1 MYDAIVIG
9 ARCAGSP
16 TAMLLARRGFKVL
29 VVDKS
34 TFPSDT
40 ISTHILWP
48 HGAEILGR
56 WGLLQRLAATGV
68 PPICRR
74 MTFDVGPFALRGTIP
89 DANDGMGGFCPRRT
103 VLDALL
109 VNAAAESG
117 ADIREGFTV
126 DALLVADDTVI
137 GIRGHGT
144 GMKTVEERARIVI
157 GADGVNSFVA
167 RTVRAPE
174 YDAQPVAACAYYSYF
189 SGIRQYDIELHVRD
203 HVAFGGA
210 PTNDGLHLVMV
221 NWPARDFPVVRN
233 DVEGHVWRA
242 LEAAPDFLARVR
254 EGRREEKWYGTAGVP
269 GYLRRPYGKGWALVG
284 DASYNRDP
292 ITAQG
297 ISDAFIDAEAVV
309 AALSAGLSDSGVFD
323 QPLAA
328 HEAARNERVRPM
340 YEFTTHLAAL
350 EPPPPDM
357 QALFGALRHNQDA
370 TNAFLCAITG
380 AIPLPDFM
388 SNENIARIMAAAN
401 EAENSPAS
409 TI

>member
-1 MYDAIVIG
+1 MYDAIIVG

-29 VVDKS
+29 VVDKAA
-34 TFPSDT
+34 FPSDT

-48 HGAEILGR
+48 HGAEMLQR
-56 WGLLQRLAATGV
+56 WGLFDRLATTGV

-74 MTFDVGPFALRGTIP
+74 MTFDVGPFALRGSVP
-89 DANDGMGGFCPRRT
+89 DANDGRGGFCPRRT

-117 ADIREGFTV
+117 ADVRESFTV
-126 DALLVADDTVI
+126 DELLVADDTVI
-137 GIRGHGT
+137 GIRGHGK
-144 GMKTVEERARIVI
+144 GMKPVEERARIVI

-167 RTVRAPE
+167 RAVRARE
-174 YDAQPVAACAYYSYF
+174 YDVQPIAACGYYSYF
-189 SGIRQYDIELHVRD
+189 SGMRQDDIELYIRE

-210 PTNDGLHLVMV
+210 PTNGNLHLVMV
-221 NWPARDFPVVRN
+221 NWPASDFSRIRN
-233 DVEGHVWRA
+233 DVEGHVYQA
-242 LEAAPDFLARVR
+242 LDAAPDFLGRVR
-254 EGRREEKWYGTAGVP
+254 EGHREEKWYGTAGVP

-297 ISDAFIDAEAVV
+297 ISDAFIDAEMLVE
-309 AALSAGLSDSGVFD
+309 ALSPALSDNSVFTE
-323 QPLAA
+323 PLAA

-350 EPPPPDM
+350 EPPPPEM
-357 QALFGALRHNQDA
+357 RALFGALRGNQDA
-370 TNAFLCAITG
+370 TDAFLSAITG
-380 AIPLPDFM
+380 AIPLSDFM
-388 SNENIARIMAAAN
+388 SRDNIGRIMTAAN
-401 EAENSPAS
+401 EAGLRK
-409 TI
+409 